1 MKTAFN
7 GFIYEYDAID
17 KDQNEVAND
26 LARMLR
32 IRYKNDAPRRPPRVI
47 ILGPPGSGRGTQSK
61 IIAKRFG
68 LVCIQAGSLLRDE
81 VKRMPALAMVISK
94 CIHEGKMVP
103 DDIII
108 PLIEARIKQ
117 SDCKVNGWVMEG
129 FPQTTA

>member
-1 MKTAFN
+1 
-7 GFIYEYDAID
+7 
-17 KDQNEVAND
+17 
-26 LARMLR
+26 MLR

-117 SDCKVNGWVMEG
+117 SDCKVNGWIMEG